1 MKNQSLSNVTI
12 TGVLILAFLL
22 AGCQPKSG
30 ETAEPQAGESPT
42 EESVLPPQP
51 GEPMAVSS
59 ELVLDPAV
67 TEDAD
72 SLLVSGYLYEGLV
85 RLDEAGNVQP
95 GIADSWIVSDD
106 QLDYIF
112 EIRPDARFSD
122 GSPITTDV
130 IVDNFN
136 RWFDPAHPLHGGGN
150 YPTWPRLFPAFNGER
165 DAENRAVSRGR
176 DSEGGRQ
183 HGHHPSQPPR
193 TGPADVSC
201 RTRLC
206 HPQPG
211 CACLRQLWN
220 HRHHRHLQR
229 TVRHL
234 CMDRYRDDSQPQS
247 KLLEPGG
254 WRFKF
259 CVEVTA
265 FPQ

>member
-150 YPTWPRLFPAFNGER
+150 YPTWLRLFLAFNGER
-165 DAENRAVSRGR
+165 DAENRAVSQVDGIQKVDVNTVIIHLNRPEPDLLTYLAEPAFAILNPDALASGNYGTIATTVISSGPYVISAWT
-176 DSEGGRQ
+176 D
-183 HGHHPSQPPR
+183 
-193 TGPADVSC
+193 TGMTLSPN
-201 RTRLC
+201 
-206 HPQPG
+206 PNY
-211 CACLRQLWN
+211 WN
-220 HRHHRHLQR
+220 PVDGDLNF
-229 TVRHL
+229 VW
-234 CMDRYRDDSQPQS
+234 
-247 KLLEPGG
+247 K
-254 WRFKF
+254 
-259 CVEVTA
+259 
-265 FPQ
+265 